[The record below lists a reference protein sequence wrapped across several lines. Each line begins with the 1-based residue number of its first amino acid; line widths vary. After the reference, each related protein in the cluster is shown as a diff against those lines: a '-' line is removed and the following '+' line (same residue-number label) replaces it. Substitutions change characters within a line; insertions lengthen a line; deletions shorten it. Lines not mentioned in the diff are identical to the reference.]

1 MNKVKNLQKIINYN
15 FKDSKLLLRSLTHKS
30 ADPKNNNEKLE
41 FLGDRVLG
49 LILSSKIYELYPNE
63 SEGDLDKRFASLVN
77 RKTCL
82 KISKNL
88 KIENYIMLGK
98 TYLNKKNIEDK
109 ILADSC
115 EALIGAIYL
124 DGGIELAKKFILN
137 NWILEIKK
145 TYKTEL
151 DSKTKLQEYSLKI
164 FKKLPVYK
172 VLKSSGPKHL
182 PSYKVSVKITN
193 SNPNIG
199 YGKSIKL
206 AQQNAAKNLINEIGI

>member
-1 MNKVKNLQKIINYN
+1 MTIIKKFEEITKIKFNDKSLIT
-15 FKDSKLLLRSLTHKS
+15 KLLTHKS
-30 ADPKNNNEKLE
+30 FSKIENNEKLE

-49 LILSSKIYELYPNE
+49 LVLSKKLLELYPNE
-63 SEGDLDKRFASLVN
+63 TEGSLDKRFAILVN

-88 KIENYIMLGK
+88 KIENFVMLGK

-115 EALIGAIYL
+115 EALIGALYL
-124 DGGIELAKKFILN
+124 DGGMEVAKKFILN
-137 NWILEIKK
+137 NWISEIKK
-145 TYKTEL
+145 TYKTEI

-182 PSYKVSVKITN
+182 PSYKVSVKIIN
-193 SNPNIG
+193 LNPSIG

-206 AQQNAAKNLINEIGI
+206 AQQSAAKNLINEIGI

>member
-30 ADPKNNNEKLE
+30 ADLKNNNEKLE

-88 KIENYIMLGK
+88 KIENYVMLGK

-206 AQQNAAKNLINEIGI
+206 AQQNAAKNLINEIGL

>member
-1 MNKVKNLQKIINYN
+1 MNKVKNLQKKINYN

-30 ADPKNNNEKLE
+30 ADFTKNNEKLE

-88 KIENYIMLGK
+88 KLENYVMLGK

-115 EALIGAIYL
+115 EALIGALYL
-124 DGGIELAKKFILN
+124 DGGIEVAKKFILN
-137 NWILEIKK
+137 NWISEIKK

-182 PSYKVSVKITN
+182 PSYKVSVKIIT
-193 SNPNIG
+193 SNNVIG

-206 AQQNAAKNLINEIGI
+206 AQQSAAKNLLNEIGL

>member
-30 ADPKNNNEKLE
+30 ADFTKNNEKLE

-77 RKTCL
+77 KKTCL

-88 KIENYIMLGK
+88 KLENYVMLGK

-115 EALIGAIYL
+115 EALIGALYL
-124 DGGIELAKKFILN
+124 DGGIEVVKKFILN
-137 NWILEIKK
+137 NWISEIKK

-182 PSYKVSVKITN
+182 PSYKVSVKIIT
-193 SNPNIG
+193 SNNVIG

-206 AQQNAAKNLINEIGI
+206 AQQSAAKNLLNEIGL

>member
-1 MNKVKNLQKIINYN
+1 MNRIKDLQKIINYN

-30 ADPKNNNEKLE
+30 ADHIKNNEKLE

-63 SEGDLDKRFASLVN
+63 AEGDLDKRFASLVN
-77 RKTCL
+77 KKTCL

-88 KIENYIMLGK
+88 KIENFVMLGK

-115 EALIGAIYL
+115 EALIGALYL
-124 DGGIELAKKFILN
+124 DGGMEVAKKFILN
-137 NWILEIKK
+137 NWISEIKK
-145 TYKTEL
+145 TYKTEI

-182 PSYKVSVKITN
+182 PSYKVSVKIIN
-193 SNPNIG
+193 LNPSIG

-206 AQQNAAKNLINEIGI
+206 AQQSAAKNLINEIGI

>member
-30 ADPKNNNEKLE
+30 ADLKNNNEKLE

-206 AQQNAAKNLINEIGI
+206 AQQNAAKNLINEIGL

>member
-30 ADPKNNNEKLE
+30 ADFTKNNEKLE

-88 KIENYIMLGK
+88 KLENYVMLGK

-115 EALIGAIYL
+115 EALIGALYL
-124 DGGIELAKKFILN
+124 DGGIEVAKKFILN
-137 NWILEIKK
+137 NWISEIKK

-182 PSYKVSVKITN
+182 PSYKVSVKIIT
-193 SNPNIG
+193 SNNVIG

-206 AQQNAAKNLINEIGI
+206 AQQSAAKNLLNEIGL